1 MKHVLVIDDEPFV
14 RDALKRVL
22 ESGSVSVQSAG
33 DAEAA
38 LVQLR
43 GQLADVVIVDV
54 IMPGMDG
61 VQLIKRLRAEY
72 PSVRIVAISGGGNF
86 ELSGYRPEAVS
97 TRAYLAAAT
106 NAGADAVL
114 AKPFDTAELEA
125 VIRPLLERVPPQ
137 RALS

>member
-1 MKHVLVIDDEPFV
+1 VKHVLVVDDEPFV

-22 ESGSVSVQSAG
+22 EGESVTVQTAE

-38 LVQLR
+38 LSQLR
-43 GQLADVVIVDV
+43 KQLVDVIIIDV
-54 IMPGMDG
+54 IMPGLDG

-72 PSVRIVAISGGGNF
+72 PTVRIVAISGGGNF

-106 NAGADAVL
+106 NAGADAAL

-125 VIRPLLERVPPQ
+125 AVRPLLERLPPQ
-137 RALS
+137 RTLS

>member
-1 MKHVLVIDDEPFV
+1 MKHLLVVDDEPFV

-22 ESGSVSVQSAG
+22 EGEAVAVDTAP
-33 DAEAA
+33 DAESA
-38 LVQLR
+38 LGRLQN
-43 GQLADVVIVDV
+43 QPIDVVIVDV

-61 VQLIKRLRAEY
+61 VQLIKQLRADF

-106 NAGADAVL
+106 NAGADATL

-125 VIRPLLERVPPQ
+125 VVRPLLERAPAR
-137 RALS
+137 RAPN